1 MIKPNNSIN
10 GIKII
15 MVMCI
20 TEKFDKEIE
29 QRLKV
34 IIVGDPGAGKRDV
47 AKGTDVCVPFK
58 SLGVSIG
65 KKVKMKKKIN
75 YKLTLIFWTLTLGRP
90 RTTTYF
96 NGSNAAIIVGNL
108 KDRTSISKMDEWAD
122 IIVEQLGSIPLF
134 FIGNYGNKRRTRI
147 KEKLVNLAT
156 KYNGNY
162 FLLNPGKTDS
172 LTKIFKSIAEDLAK
186 IYYNLEL
193 TKLQT

>member
-1 MIKPNNSIN
+1 
-10 GIKII
+10 

-134 FIGNYGNKRRTRI
+134 FIGNHGDNRRTKI
-147 KEKLVNLAT
+147 KKKLVNLAT

-186 IYYNLEL
+186 IYYDMEL